1 MSPFRR
7 RESEIEAR
15 GLDLGG
21 SLVSLFAPVNALGRT
36 YRTALS
42 SALALSLLASPS
54 LVSSQARDAG
64 PRADAAAES
73 PAERARRA
81 AVVARVGDVS
91 ITVGEFEDTLNEAP
105 APVRQTYADPT
116 RQREYLQN
124 MVDTILLA
132 REARRR
138 NLERN
143 PEVAGQVRRILSSRL
158 QQVEVV
164 QAITPG
170 SVSDEDIR
178 TYYQE
183 HVGDWVQDEQR
194 RATVIYLDDR
204 AAADDVLRQ
213 VRAARGN
220 LRTIQELARTR
231 SVDEHSREARGDV
244 FYFRATHNARPAQQ
258 RADAG
263 AASADAG
270 ASAVDPALSAATFAL
285 ARELEVS
292 DPVRLANGKWAI
304 VVLTGIRP
312 ALSRTIDDPGVRSSI
327 VAAMVHQRR
336 REREQQLMT
345 QLRARHS
352 VEEHP
357 ERVDRVRF
365 PQTDLGG
372 VPPFEPARR
381 PEGETSGRSPVP
393 QQPAREPVAR

>member
-1 MSPFRR
+1 MVVKSVIAAAV
-7 RESEIEAR
+7 SS
-15 GLDLGG
+15 
-21 SLVSLFAPVNALGRT
+21 SLVLSGAALH
-36 YRTALS
+36 A
-42 SALALSLLASPS
+42 
-54 LVSSQARDAG
+54 QARDGGAS
-64 PRADAAAES
+64 AASDGASES

-81 AVVARVGDVS
+81 TVLARVGDVT

-105 APVRQTYADPT
+105 APVRQTYADPA

-143 PEVAGQVRRILSSRL
+143 PEVAGQIRRILSTRL
-158 QQVEVV
+158 QQVEVI
-164 QAITPG
+164 QAITPA
-170 SVSDEDIR
+170 SVSEQDIR

-183 HVGDWVQDEQR
+183 HIGDWVQEEQR

-204 AAADDVLRQ
+204 ASADEVLRQ

-244 FYFRATHNARPAQQ
+244 FYFRATHARAAQGA
-258 RADAG
+258 RGDGGLHGATDAG
-263 AASADAG
+263 VTAI
-270 ASAVDPALSAATFAL
+270 DPAVSAAAFGL
-285 ARELEVS
+285 ARELDVS
-292 DPVRLANGKWAI
+292 EPVRTANDKWAI

-312 ALSRTIDDPGVRSSI
+312 ALSRTLDDAGVRSSI
-327 VAAMVHQRR
+327 IAAIIHQRR
-336 REREQQLMT
+336 REREQQLMA
-345 QLRARHS
+345 QLRARHP
-352 VEEHP
+352 VEEHL

-372 VPPFEPARR
+372 VPPFEPASVPRR
-381 PEGETSGRSPVP
+381 AEGETSGRSPVP
-393 QQPAREPVAR
+393 ASPERQPIAR

>member
-1 MSPFRR
+1 M
-7 RESEIEAR
+7 
-15 GLDLGG
+15 L
-21 SLVSLFAPVNALGRT
+21 
-36 YRTALS
+36 
-42 SALALSLLASPS
+42 
-54 LVSSQARDAG
+54 
-64 PRADAAAES
+64 
-73 PAERARRA
+73 
-81 AVVARVGDVS
+81 ARVGDVT

-105 APVRQTYADPT
+105 APVRQTYADPV

-143 PEVAGQVRRILSSRL
+143 PEVAGQIRRILSTRL

-170 SVSDEDIR
+170 SVSDEDVR

-183 HVGDWVQDEQR
+183 HVGDWVQEEQR

-244 FYFRATHNARPAQQ
+244 FYFRATHTARPAQTPA
-258 RADAG
+258 RGDAG
-263 AASADAG
+263 APAVDASASAP
-270 ASAVDPALSAATFAL
+270 AVDPALSAAAFAL
-285 ARELEVS
+285 ARELDVS
-292 DPVRLANGKWAI
+292 EPVRLANGKWAI

-312 ALSRTIDDPGVRSSI
+312 ALSRTIDDAGVRSSI
-327 VAAMVHQRR
+327 LAAIVHQRR

-345 QLRARHS
+345 QLRGRHT

-381 PEGETSGRSPVP
+381 AEGETSGRTPVP
-393 QQPAREPVAR
+393 AQRPREPVARK